1 MGNQG
6 TTVSQLH
13 APVHQTEHSK
23 SFSGRRSA
31 VLGKAGKKDQDLP
44 GPPQCSSEHNVTQIN
59 YRQIKNNSPNHLI
72 LTAELKSPRLGDEFV
87 KSQKHCFGLLI
98 KKKQKQKQE
107 EKNIKKKQQKNKQT
121 P

>member
-72 LTAELKSPRLGDEFV
+72 LTAELKSLRLGDEFV

-98 KKKQKQKQE
+98 KKTKTKTKASG
-107 EKNIKKKQQKNKQT
+107 KNIKKKNKQT